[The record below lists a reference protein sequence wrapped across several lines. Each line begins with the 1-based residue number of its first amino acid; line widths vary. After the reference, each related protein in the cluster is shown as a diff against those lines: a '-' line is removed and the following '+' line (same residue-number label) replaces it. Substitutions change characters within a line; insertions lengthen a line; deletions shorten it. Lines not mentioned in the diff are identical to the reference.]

1 LAVRFSPVQLR
12 TPYRFEN
19 RDALDVYAVYA
30 SEIDCPEG
38 AHIQILRVPPEMVSA
53 EDAIVWVNHGIH
65 PDEFAVQT

>member
-1 LAVRFSPVQLR
+1 VVKKIYSKYDRSVE
-12 TPYRFEN
+12 FERN
-19 RDALDVYAVYA
+19 LDVEPIVLLKMT
-30 SEIDCPEG
+30 CPST